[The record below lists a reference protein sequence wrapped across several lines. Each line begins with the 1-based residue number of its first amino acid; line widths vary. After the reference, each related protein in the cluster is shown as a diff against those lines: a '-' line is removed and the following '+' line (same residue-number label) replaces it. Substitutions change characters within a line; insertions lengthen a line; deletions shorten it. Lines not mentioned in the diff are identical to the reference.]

1 MLYQR
6 VPLESTEPVSFVC
19 YHPIV
24 ASKLPKFDRNFEPLE
39 PTCLMVEYEYD
50 SILGELR
57 AACGWQGGT
66 VWQVIEEIKKLR
78 AAQGIAKSSAQQT
91 EGRVTEPEIIDGGLS
106 GPVPPNSGKPEL
118 RPS

>member
-1 MLYQR
+1 MLYKR
-6 VPLESTEPVSFVC
+6 VPLESTEPVSFFC

-50 SILGELR
+50 SILGELC

-66 VWQVIEEIKKLR
+66 IWQVIEEIKKLR

-91 EGRVTEPEIIDGGLS
+91 VVCNTGARQNTIKKGT
-106 GPVPPNSGKPEL
+106 KK
-118 RPS
+118 